1 MKPLLSLLLG
11 LCFLS
16 ASSQDTTTIMM
27 KHQMLKEWERAK
39 AYTDEY
45 LEAMPADK
53 YGFRPTDSVR
63 SFAQQMFHLSFATV
77 ALITIGTGTSDTL
90 LLKYFI
96 AHNPENMP
104 ADQNKDSVVRYVNQ
118 SYDFAMRTIN
128 NMDFSKLSQIAVQ
141 RLPGGVRSETRL
153 AWLLKAFEHQ
163 THHRGQCTVYLRLVG
178 VHPPAEKLF

>member
-1 MKPLLSLLLG
+1 
-11 LCFLS
+11 
-16 ASSQDTTTIMM
+16 
-27 KHQMLKEWERAK
+27 
-39 AYTDEY
+39 
-45 LEAMPADK
+45 
-53 YGFRPTDSVR
+53 
-63 SFAQQMFHLSFATV
+63 
-77 ALITIGTGTSDTL
+77 
-90 LLKYFI
+90 
-96 AHNPENMP
+96 MP